1 MLSEQPKEAIC
12 ETLKLPRDVLL
23 GEMLISFVGRR
34 QMVVENYRN
43 LILYT
48 DTCIRLQGRSGRL
61 SVAGSRLGRQM
72 GRLSAGGAEGPG
84 IRLQPGAFF

>member
-1 MLSEQPKEAIC
+1 MLSEQPKETIC

-48 DTCIRLQGRSGRL
+48 DTCIRLQGKSGRL
-61 SVAGSRLGRQM
+61 SVAGSRLVIDYYNSEEMKISGQIK
-72 GRLSAGGAEGPG
+72 SVE
-84 IRLQPGAFF
+84 FE